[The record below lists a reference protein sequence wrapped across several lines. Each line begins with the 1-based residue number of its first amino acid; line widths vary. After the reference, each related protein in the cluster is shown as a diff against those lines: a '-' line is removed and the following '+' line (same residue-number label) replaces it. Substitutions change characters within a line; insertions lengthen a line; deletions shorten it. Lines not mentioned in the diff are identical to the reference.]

1 MEAEGNGEPSDAEP
15 DRMDLE
21 LLAIG
26 KKAGLTFDEIN
37 MFRVRDL
44 IKFVQIYTGKDEET
58 EVRQAN
64 QSDFDSFWPGQALWQ
79 SKHRIRLYTTML

>member
-1 MEAEGNGEPSDAEP
+1 MEAESNGEPSDTEP

-26 KKAGLTFDEIN
+26 KKAGLSFDEIS

-44 IKFVQIYTGKDEET
+44 IKFVRIYSGNNEEET
-58 EVRQAN
+58 ERQAT
-64 QSDFDSFWPGQALWQ
+64 QADFDRW
-79 SKHRIRLYTTML
+79 

>member
-1 MEAEGNGEPSDAEP
+1 MEAESNGEPSDTEP

-26 KKAGLTFDEIN
+26 KKMGLSFDEMN

-44 IKFVQIYTGKDEET
+44 IKFVRIYTGNDEET
-58 EVRQAN
+58 EVRQAT
-64 QSDFDSFWPGQALWQ
+64 QADFDSF
-79 SKHRIRLYTTML
+79 

>member
-1 MEAEGNGEPSDAEP
+1 MEAEDSKNGDDEEP

-26 KKAGLTFDEIN
+26 KKAGLSFEEIN

-44 IKFVQIYTGKDEET
+44 VKYVNIFTGADKNKPRKAT
-58 EVRQAN
+58 QADIDTFF
-64 QSDFDSFWPGQALWQ
+64 S
-79 SKHRIRLYTTML
+79 

>member
-1 MEAEGNGEPSDAEP
+1 MEADGNEKGDDAEP

-26 KKAGLTFDEIN
+26 KKAGLSFEEIN

-44 IKFVQIYTGKDEET
+44 LKYVSIFTGAEKEKPRKATQADIDKFF
-58 EVRQAN
+58 
-64 QSDFDSFWPGQALWQ
+64 S
-79 SKHRIRLYTTML
+79 

>member
-1 MEAEGNGEPSDAEP
+1 
-15 DRMDLE
+15 MDLE

-44 IKFVQIYTGKDEET
+44 IKFVRIYSDNSEENT
-58 EVRQAN
+58 EIQAT
-64 QSDFDSFWPGQALWQ
+64 QADFDGF
-79 SKHRIRLYTTML
+79 